1 MPGNPDRDLEVDDGL
16 VIPAAELN
24 WRFSRSSGPGGQH
37 VNTTDTR
44 VELSWSVTDSTVLD
58 ERRRNLLVERL
69 GSRVADGILTVS
81 ASEFRS
87 QLRNR
92 EAARDKLAAVV
103 RRGLRERRTR
113 RPTKPTR
120 GSQRRRLDQ
129 KRKRGETKQ
138 LRRPPRDG

>member
-1 MPGNPDRDLEVDDGL
+1 MPAGPDRDLEIDDRL
-16 VIPAAELN
+16 VVPAGELG

-44 VELSWSVTDSTVLD
+44 VELSWNVAASTALD
-58 ERRRNLLVERL
+58 EPRRDLLIERL
-69 GSRVADGILTVS
+69 GSRVADGVLTVS

-92 EAARDKLAAVV
+92 EAARDKLAAVI
-103 RRGLRERRTR
+103 RRGLRPRRTR

-120 GSQRRRLDQ
+120 GSQRRRLDD

-138 LRRPPRDG
+138 LRRRPES

>member
-1 MPGNPDRDLEVDDGL
+1 MPAGPDRDLEIDDRL
-16 VIPAAELN
+16 VVPAGELS

-44 VELSWSVTDSTVLD
+44 VELSWNIAASAVLD
-58 ERRRNLLVERL
+58 DGRRDLLLERL
-69 GSRVADGILTVS
+69 GPRTVGGVLTVT

-92 EAARDKLAAVV
+92 EAARDKLAAAV
-103 RRGLRERRTR
+103 RRGLRPRRTR

-120 GSQRRRLDQ
+120 GSQRRRLDD

-138 LRRPPRDG
+138 LRRRPNDS